1 MPLGLQVE
9 RGCADITRMT
19 MQALSL
25 RSGKLIFWISM
36 AAVCLGFALWY
47 GQHYVPQHDI
57 AIHLNTAR
65 LLSWSSV
72 YGQDVWEV
80 NPPLISLWF
89 KLMLMGEAVGL
100 GPAWWLHI
108 LAMGGLQLVSAA
120 LLWRALDVSPLD
132 LLQRRVL
139 VALWVMGG
147 LLLSAFAYPQR
158 EVMQLFFMAP
168 FVMRCAV
175 LFAKAEAAPRSGDGL
190 IFFLGLVGSLIKP
203 PTVLLFGVLFL
214 MAMLLKKTWWPMA
227 LAVAVV
233 GALYGFLLW
242 HWGWVQFYLS
252 TQSAFNAYT
261 PPRDMVQFL
270 LALNV
275 LPVLVITGL
284 WAMSLK
290 ATPLR
295 QMLLALGV
303 ACGLAYAAAALQ
315 NKGYYYHFAL
325 CRGLMV
331 LAVALFVAAA
341 PLRLRAVGAV
351 VAAVL
356 AVQALALNSWA
367 TAEALYS
374 HAVLDNSP
382 MAKAVATTQ
391 GPIAILGTELSQLHG
406 LAEADGLR
414 LTSRFPGFW
423 TLPAQHNDI
432 AALAKL
438 GDLTAADFTARLPA
452 RVFVFSGRAE
462 FRTTQALD
470 YPALLS
476 ESAAFKAVWAR
487 YSRIG
492 RVGDYDIYAPMTA
505 ENR

>member
-1 MPLGLQVE
+1 
-9 RGCADITRMT
+9 
-19 MQALSL
+19 
-25 RSGKLIFWISM
+25 M
-36 AAVCLGFALWY
+36 AAVCLGVALWY

-89 KLMLMGEAVGL
+89 KLMLAGEAVGL

-108 LAMGGLQLVSAA
+108 LAMGVLHVVSAA
-120 LLWRALDVSPLD
+120 LLWRALDGVPLE
-132 LLQRRVL
+132 LMQRRVL
-139 VALWVMGG
+139 VAGW
-147 LLLSAFAYPQR
+147 LLGCLALSAFAYPQR
-158 EVMQLFFMAP
+158 EVMQLCLMAP
-168 FVMRCAV
+168 FVMRSAT
-175 LFAKAEAAPRSGDGL
+175 LFAKSEAVPRSGDGL
-190 IFFLGLVGSLIKP
+190 IFLLGFVGSLIKP
-203 PTVLLFGVLFL
+203 PTVLLFGILFL
-214 MAMLLKKTWWPMA
+214 MATRLKKTWWPMA
-227 LAVAVV
+227 AGVAASGV
-233 GALYGFLLW
+233 LYGFLLW

-252 TQSAFNAYT
+252 TQAAFNAYT

-275 LPVLVITGL
+275 LPVVVVAGL
-284 WAMSLK
+284 WAMSPK
-290 ATPLR
+290 ATPVR
-295 QMLLALGV
+295 QMLLALGG

-341 PLRLRAVGAV
+341 PLRLRAVGAA

-374 HAVLDNSP
+374 HAVLDDSP
-382 MAKAVATTQ
+382 MAKAVATAH

-406 LAEADGLR
+406 LAEAEGLR
-414 LTSRFPGFW
+414 LTSRFPGLW

-432 AALAKL
+432 AALIKL
-438 GDLTAADFTARLPA
+438 GDLTAADFAARPPA
-452 RVFVFSGRAE
+452 RVFVFSGSAE
-462 FRTTQALD
+462 FRTAEALD

-476 ESAAFKAVWAR
+476 ESAAFQAVWAHYR
-487 YSRIG
+487 RIG
-492 RVGDYDIYAPMTA
+492 RVGDYDIYAPMTG